1 MKLIVG
7 QNASFSKT
15 ITESDVYNFAGLV
28 GDFNDVH
35 INQVAAEKSMFGK
48 RIAHGMLVGS
58 FISTVLGMYLPG
70 PGTIYLEQNLK
81 FRRPVFFNDT
91 ITATVTVKECLNME
105 KGIFSL
111 ETNIKNQDENI
122 VIEGTAIVKYLGGV
136 ENEND

>member
-81 FRRPVFFNDT
+81 FRRPVFLNDT

>member
-70 PGTIYLEQNLK
+70 PGTIYLE
-81 FRRPVFFNDT
+81 
-91 ITATVTVKECLNME
+91 
-105 KGIFSL
+105 
-111 ETNIKNQDENI
+111 
-122 VIEGTAIVKYLGGV
+122 
-136 ENEND
+136 